1 MAKNDKLSLEMSMYA
16 FQDKMADFWEDETG
30 DDVLYVNRNFFKCY
44 PLQDWIDTF
53 DITKIVVMHDGWDIR
68 FRDDDDEEA
77 ALFKS
82 KAEELIGF

>member
-44 PLQDWIDTF
+44 PLQDWMDTF
-53 DITKIVVMHDGWDIR
+53 EVTKIVIMDDWDIR
-68 FRDDDDEEA
+68 FHDDDDEFV
-77 ALFKS
+77 ALMFS
-82 KAEELIGF
+82 KAQEKIGF

>member
-1 MAKNDKLSLEMSMYA
+1 MWRYAHVDKV
-16 FQDKMADFWEDETG
+16 ADFWEDEEG
-30 DDVLYVNRNFFKCY
+30 DEVLYVSRRFFKCY